1 MTTLPSCPTPC
12 DESNRA
18 APGPCQA
25 QLHRYPTGR
34 GAGHLGFYCVACRR
48 YPRAFASSPWYSL
61 RALGLS
67 KAEALALPIVP
78 HARPA
83 RCQVCG
89 ATGAVQV
96 HHLAPSNVFG
106 VEADSWPTVNVCLDC
121 HAHWHR
127 MMDGYRTTAPRCE
140 YPLPEAVLYQV
151 RYAVLLWSRPG
162 ISAAERL
169 AVDHIMRELSSPFRR
184 FYATIQ
190 YVYEAGV
197 EYGRK
202 GYAR

>member
-48 YPRAFASSPWYSL
+48 YPRPDPPKQSPWVSL
-61 RALGLS
+61 RSTGLTL
-67 KAEALALPIVP
+67 KQAMGLPLVP
-78 HARPA
+78 GVSQP

-89 ATGAVQV
+89 SLGGCEL
-96 HHLAPSNVFG
+96 HHLAPRNVFG
-106 VEADSWPTVNVCLDC
+106 PTADDWPTVLVCHDC

-127 MMDGYRTTAPRCE
+127 MMDGYSVTAPSSKSD
-140 YPLPEAVLYQV
+140 LPNSLVH
-151 RYAVLLWSRPG
+151 
-162 ISAAERL
+162 
-169 AVDHIMRELSSPFRR
+169 AVDDILACWEYSQDRKTYEAGHYLLHSLRR
-184 FYATIQ
+184 RGG
-190 YVYEAGV
+190 VYELLRYIFHAGV

>member
-48 YPRAFASSPWYSL
+48 YPRGAASSPWYSL

-67 KAEALALPIVP
+67 KAEALALPVVP

-106 VEADSWPTVNVCLDC
+106 LEADSWPTVNVCPDC

-140 YPLPEAVLYQV
+140 RPLPEAVLYQV
-151 RYAVLLWSRPG
+151 RYAVLLWVRPG
-162 ISAAERL
+162 SSAAENL
-169 AVDHIMRELSSPFRR
+169 AVDRIMRELSSPFRR